1 MRFIHGI
8 LRSFVYFPASLFS
21 SGFAFAFACVTCIQ
35 IHTIHVFNMRVVSL
49 FSGCAFIAVCT
60 VHTYQLTQSLAR
72 LLIQRNAMSRN
83 NCRFFFP
90 FLITIIVSNKLASI
104 TVITIIFHEL
114 WCAIA
119 SMHGTSTMNEWM
131 EYVPCWHCWQRDR
144 WIEWAKSER
153 AGEREKQHRSA
164 RIFVCVWMSELVC
177 VRVYAIRRTY
187 YVIFY

>member
-1 MRFIHGI
+1 MLSPHNTVCQIKNDGKHFLKCAYIIFVWRCLLFFFFVRSYFMRFIHGI

-119 SMHGTSTMNEWM
+119 SMHGTSTMNE
-131 EYVPCWHCWQRDR
+131 
-144 WIEWAKSER
+144 
-153 AGEREKQHRSA
+153 
-164 RIFVCVWMSELVC
+164 
-177 VRVYAIRRTY
+177 
-187 YVIFY
+187 